1 MEKNKALE
9 NKDYNI
15 YSTKRIPNRNK
26 WKYRRIE
33 RYEDYEFTH
42 CIAYEM
48 AIRNEEV
55 IILTKL
61 LENLNILN
69 KELFLNQNYLDSN
82 IEEANSYA
90 MGELIYLRIIFD
102 SFSSL
107 LNQYENDYLL
117 NIIHTYNNATFQ
129 MFKSNYDED
138 KSLKNLFNKATNA
151 DKIHIIMILCVSVD
165 WKLEREYYVVNEMKS
180 ITKKHI
186 DKLFSKNNNYEP
198 CEEISSHIDTVF
210 LDPNYKENY
219 IHEKR
224 TGYIVYQGAY
234 ENDNSFTINKVIP
247 NFEQPL
253 RMFNTMEISI
263 NPSLP
268 LNDILSFVKKIKEDY
283 DRKCDFKSFF
293 ELLEGDLDISS
304 ETTKSTIDNPS
315 SLSKE
320 KWADMFYIYDYFQYY
335 FSDGNEINKGKTEE
349 GRENKEDDFTT
360 IAKEISLQL
369 SYYHIL
375 KCKNS
380 LNFSKLCS
388 NGSYQSAYIKYEE
401 DLRYEINEKI
411 KENKEY
417 EKKIKKKI
425 KNGDIKETINFYMTA
440 DHIKT
445 DYYPRMKKL
454 IDGEYKKLID
464 GRDHEKNSFISGKN
478 NASSKL

>member
-1 MEKNKALE
+1 
-9 NKDYNI
+9 
-15 YSTKRIPNRNK
+15 
-26 WKYRRIE
+26 
-33 RYEDYEFTH
+33 
-42 CIAYEM
+42 
-48 AIRNEEV
+48 
-55 IILTKL
+55 
-61 LENLNILN
+61 
-69 KELFLNQNYLDSN
+69 
-82 IEEANSYA
+82 
-90 MGELIYLRIIFD
+90 
-102 SFSSL
+102 
-107 LNQYENDYLL
+107 
-117 NIIHTYNNATFQ
+117 
-129 MFKSNYDED
+129 
-138 KSLKNLFNKATNA
+138 
-151 DKIHIIMILCVSVD
+151 
-165 WKLEREYYVVNEMKS
+165 
-180 ITKKHI
+180 
-186 DKLFSKNNNYEP
+186 
-198 CEEISSHIDTVF
+198 
-210 LDPNYKENY
+210 
-219 IHEKR
+219 
-224 TGYIVYQGAY
+224 
-234 ENDNSFTINKVIP
+234 
-247 NFEQPL
+247 
-253 RMFNTMEISI
+253 
-263 NPSLP
+263 
-268 LNDILSFVKKIKEDY
+268 
-283 DRKCDFKSFF
+283 
-293 ELLEGDLDISS
+293 
-304 ETTKSTIDNPS
+304 
-315 SLSKE
+315 
-320 KWADMFYIYDYFQYY
+320 MFYIYDYFQYY